1 MLIIAHH
8 LVAICCDYGCPNNND
23 ANEISDNVVKM
34 KVVIIITIVAII
46 RITKNKLPVLYEQ
59 LQNTGAGYTF
69 GGLT

>member
-46 RITKNKLPVLYEQ
+46 RITKK
-59 LQNTGAGYTF
+59 
-69 GGLT
+69 